1 LYKNVTYIVSNINK
15 SLAFEWI
22 TNYLNKDLFN
32 LNFIILNSQ
41 ESELE
46 RFLIKNKIK
55 VFRISYFGKKD
66 IIKSIYRVYK
76 FIKQNQTEIIHTHLF
91 DANIIGLTASYVAGV
106 KKRIYTRHHSD
117 YHHLYHPRAIK
128 YDKFINYLATDIVA
142 ISHVVK
148 DVLIN
153 MEMVN
158 ESKIHLIYHGFKLVD
173 FNNCTEVSIEE
184 VRQKYNSQK
193 LYPVI
198 GVISR
203 QTEWKGIQ
211 FIIPAFQKLLNKY
224 PNALLV
230 LANASGDYKKEIQ
243 SLLKLV
249 PKKNY
254 VEIEFEKD
262 IFSLY
267 QLFDVFTHVP
277 ISNSVE
283 AFGQTYVEAL
293 ASAVPSIF
301 TLSGIAN
308 EFIVDRENAL
318 VVPYQNSDA
327 IYNAIIELLS
337 NAELRIKISSIGKQD
352 VHKLF
357 QLNKMIEKLECLYLK

>member
-1 LYKNVTYIVSNINK
+1 M
-15 SLAFEWI
+15 
-22 TNYLNKDLFN
+22 LNKNNSDLEN
-32 LNFIILNSQ
+32 
-41 ESELE
+41 
-46 RFLIKNKIK
+46 FLITKKIKYSRIKFSSKKDIPFAILKSIFFLKKNKIK
-55 VFRISYFGKKD
+55 V
-66 IIKSIYRVYK
+66 V
-76 FIKQNQTEIIHTHLF
+76 HCHLF
-91 DANIIGLTASYVAGV
+91 EATIVGLIASIFIRI

-142 ISHVVK
+142 ISQVVK
-148 DVLIN
+148 DVLIKL
-153 MEMVN
+153 EKVS

-230 LANASGDYKKEIQ
+230 LANATGDYKKEIQ

-254 VEIEFEKD
+254 VEIEFEND

-277 ISNSVE
+277 ISTSVE

-337 NAELRIKISSIGKQD
+337 NTELRIKISSIGKQD